1 MKKHKTG
8 EQSYDEGSQGRV
20 MEDKPEW
27 MKPSFVE
34 AIQESRFRKKELYI
48 GEDEE
53 DITDDLNISDVI
65 KCKMTLVTPITIRW

>member
-1 MKKHKTG
+1 
-8 EQSYDEGSQGRV
+8 

-34 AIQESRFRKKELYI
+34 AIQGSRFRKKELYI

-53 DITDDLNISDVI
+53 DITDDLDISDVI
-65 KCKMTLVTPITIRW
+65 KCRMTLVTPIAIRWQISLGRSTNRAKNPCVEHY